1 MADSRADELLR
12 QHDGM
17 ASDRAVFEGLWR
29 QIEERFSF
37 KGAYIQ
43 NKSKTQGEKS
53 TQRIFD
59 ETCILAADRFSA
71 ACDSLV
77 SPRTQRYHTIAP
89 EDPALEDDKEVKDW
103 CEMATDALFTARYMP
118 QANFA
123 SQIYESYWQTGVFGT
138 GCVFVDDNVGKHL
151 VYRAIHLAELYIAEN
166 SAGTVDKVHRSF
178 SPTLRQIAQRF
189 GEDAMGEKLRAAFAK
204 NPEDRIEVLHCVK
217 PNDGRDVRRMDYR
230 GMAMSSY
237 YIACNERHVLEE
249 SGYRTM
255 PYCVARY
262 STSPR
267 EVYGRGPG
275 VLSLAAVNNLNEM
288 MKTMLRAGQK
298 AVDPP
303 ILLPDDALLRQF
315 DLRAGGLNYGGLSDQ
330 GQELARPFQSGARI
344 DFGEWFI
351 ERATKIVNDAFLVTL
366 FDVLLQT
373 PQMTATEAM
382 LRAQQ
387 RGQLLAPIAG
397 RLQEQQG
404 VMVEREVDILA
415 VAGALPPPPDKLID
429 SGGSYKVK
437 YDAPVNRL
445 MRSEDGIGIL
455 KTLEALSPMAQ
466 IDPSVM
472 DIIDTEETARI
483 LADVNGM
490 PSRGLRSKERMAAMK
505 EGREEQAE
513 MATML
518 QAAPIAAQSAK
529 HLAQAQQL
537 ARQSPGALPG
547 MEA

>member
-1 MADSRADELLR
+1 MTDSRADELLR
-12 QHDGM
+12 QHDAM
-17 ASDRAVFEGLWR
+17 VTDRAVFEGLWR
-29 QIEERFSF
+29 QVEERFSY
-37 KGAYIQ
+37 KGTYIQ
-43 NKSKTQGEKS
+43 NRSRTQGEKS

-77 SPRTQRYHTIAP
+77 SPRTQRYHTLAP
-89 EDPALEDDKEVKDW
+89 EDDALKEDKKVMDW
-103 CEMATDALFTARYMP
+103 CEMATEALFAARYMP

-123 SQIYESYWQTGVFGT
+123 SQIYESYWGTGVYGT
-138 GCVFVDDNVGKHL
+138 GCVFVDDNVGRSL
-151 VYRAIHLAELYIAEN
+151 VYRAVHLAELYVAEN
-166 SAGTVDKVHRSF
+166 YAGTVDKVHRAY
-178 SPTLRQIAQRF
+178 SPTLRQLALRF
-189 GEDAMGEKLRAAFAK
+189 GEQALGEKLRAALAK
-204 NPEDRIEVLHCVK
+204 NPEDRIDVLHCVK
-217 PNDGRDVRRMDYR
+217 PNDNRDVRRGDYR
-230 GMAMSSY
+230 GMAFSSY
-237 YIACNERHVLEE
+237 YVACNEKLILEE
-249 SGYRTM
+249 GGYRTM
-255 PYCVARY
+255 PYAVSRY

-267 EVYGRGPG
+267 ESYGRGPG
-275 VLSLAAVNNLNEM
+275 ILAMAAINNLNEM

-298 AVDPP
+298 SVDPP

-315 DLRAGGLNYGGLSDQ
+315 DLSSGALNYGGLSDQ
-330 GQELARPFQSGARI
+330 GQELVKPFLNGANLN
-344 DFGEWFI
+344 FGEWFI
-351 ERATKIVNDAFLVTL
+351 GRATKIVNDSFLVTL
-366 FDVLLQT
+366 FDVLLET
-373 PQMTATEAM
+373 PNMTATEAM

-404 VMVEREVDILA
+404 VIVEREIDILA
-415 VAGALPPPPDKLID
+415 RAGVLPPPPRQLIE
-429 SGGSYKVK
+429 SGGLYKIN

-466 IDPSVM
+466 IDPTVM

-483 LADVNGM
+483 LAEVNGM

-505 EGREEQAE
+505 QGREEEQQ

-518 QAAPIAAQSAK
+518 QAAPIAAQTAK
-529 HLAQAQQL
+529 DLAQAQQL

-547 MEA
+547 IGG